1 MLNCSYRLLYPYQS
15 SRLMNAQIKVLAAG
29 LLCLNLSGCEY
40 IENILHPDDGNDEVI
55 VDDNFRTHA
64 LQLGLS
70 EASIIRLCTATD
82 EIRANCISK
91 FNDKTNQQEVRVEY
105 TFNDVIH
112 KNNYAK
118 STSASRVIFQLPADN
133 ATAVITFEN
142 SRTYQFNDDYQYTW
156 QEPTGFEAADIAND
170 ANESIAKLENLSV
183 TTRLSDSKLSNISTA
198 SMSNNDYS
206 LTGAQEI
213 MNAAS
218 TMLFPE
224 LIVNVTSSNLTE
236 PADASFA
243 MFTAGHRA
251 IFTAYSDAFATAIE
265 ESWF

>member
-1 MLNCSYRLLYPYQS
+1 
-15 SRLMNAQIKVLAAG
+15 MNAKIKLIVAG

-82 EIRANCISK
+82 KIRANCISK
-91 FNDKTNQQEVRVEY
+91 FNEITNQQEVRVEY

-118 STSASRVIFQLPADN
+118 STSSSRVIFQLPADN
-133 ATAVITFEN
+133 ATATIKFEN
-142 SRTYQFNDDYQYTW
+142 SRTYQFNDGFQYTW
-156 QEPTGFEAADIAND
+156 QEPADFTTADLAND
-170 ANESIAKLENLSV
+170 ADESIAKLENVSV
-183 TTRLSDSKLSNISTA
+183 TTRLSDSKLSKISTA

-206 LTGAQEI
+206 LTGAQDL

-224 LIVNVTSSNLTE
+224 LIVNVTSSSLTE
-236 PADASFA
+236 PADASFE

-251 IFTAYSDAFATAIE
+251 IFTNYSTTFATAIE